1 MTITKRSTKS
11 ELLSAYNELKTKSD
25 SSVVTKDAVI
35 NTAKIVCKE
44 LAALASDVYH
54 LGAWS
59 RKRFDH
65 LVSVFRKARVT

>member
-1 MTITKRSTKS
+1 MSITKRSTKA
-11 ELLSAYNELKTKSD
+11 EILAAYNELKTKSD
-25 SSVVTKDAVI
+25 SSAVTKEAVV
-35 NTAKIVCKE
+35 NTSKIVCKE
-44 LAALASDVYH
+44 LAALVSDVYH